1 MYAMLYCIE
10 SMFSFFLTKWRF
22 FGIFFFWPFLAFFPA
37 SILKTPSVTSVS
49 GIIHVICNRVC
60 NSKHSTPSEI
70 SLVFLNGSNYDYH
83 LFLRELAKSVKEN
96 FLVPIRKKL
105 KELVQDVADNCWYL
119 QMHIVL
125 IHTVR

>member
-1 MYAMLYCIE
+1 MLC
-10 SMFSFFLTKWRF
+10 MLAFFWNLFFL
-22 FGIFFFWPFLAFFPA
+22 PFLAFFHA

-49 GIIHVICNRVC
+49 GIIYVICNRVC

-70 SLVFLNGSNYDYH
+70 SLVFLNGPNYDYH
-83 LFLRELAKSVKEN
+83 LFLRELAKSAKEN
-96 FLVPIRKKL
+96 FLVPIKKKL